1 MIRQPWTPEALV
13 LLTALYPDN
22 ATADIAK
29 RLGCT
34 PNRVYAKANA
44 LGLRKSAAYFTGDRA
59 GRIQRGR
66 QDPRMVASQFRPGTE
81 PWNKGLAWDSGG
93 RSHET
98 RFKRGQMSGA
108 AHMNWVPVGTY
119 RVNSYGVLDRKTT
132 DLGRGPRDWEA
143 VARLVW
149 KAANGPIPDKHI
161 IVFKPGRKSTVL
173 ELITPDAVECISR
186 AENAQRN
193 HPRNKSPELSKL
205 YQLKGAIT
213 RQVNRITKEAAQAA
227 ESTAL

>member
-1 MIRQPWTPEALV
+1 MIRQPWSPEELV

-59 GRIQRGR
+59 GRIQRGMK
-66 QDPRMVASQFRPGTE
+66 DPRMAASQFKSGTE
-81 PWNKGLAWDSGG
+81 PWNKGAHYMPGG
-93 RSHET
+93 RCAET
-98 RFKRGQMSGA
+98 QFKKGQLSGNA
-108 AHMNWVPVGTY
+108 QNNWVPVGTY
-119 RVNSYGVLDRKTT
+119 RVNSYGILDRKIT

-149 KAANGPIPDKHI
+149 KDANGPIPDKHI

-173 ELITPDAVECISR
+173 ELITPDAVEAITR
-186 AENAQRN
+186 GENARRN
-193 HPRNKSPELSKL
+193 HPKNKSPELARL

-213 RQVNRITKEAAQAA
+213 RQVNRINKEA
-227 ESTAL
+227 ESTAP